1 MSKIKLKNIPPWK
14 GHALKWRD
22 IKHLELKDDIHA
34 AWVDD
39 DNFDYQGYWLGNIT
53 RMVEE
58 SDEQYEKRIQRA
70 KISVAELKKRRY
82 ENYLKLKKE
91 FENDKKRSKSD
102 PRKKKQM
109 RATFLVTLFQVH
121 YMEQFHQ
128 FLQCKQLKYGVLQSK

>member
-1 MSKIKLKNIPPWK
+1 LKSNIPPCL
-14 GHALKWRD
+14 LKWRD
-22 IKHLELKDDIHA
+22 IKHLELKDDDVIHA

-102 PRKKKQM
+102 PRKK
-109 RATFLVTLFQVH
+109 R
-121 YMEQFHQ
+121 
-128 FLQCKQLKYGVLQSK
+128 